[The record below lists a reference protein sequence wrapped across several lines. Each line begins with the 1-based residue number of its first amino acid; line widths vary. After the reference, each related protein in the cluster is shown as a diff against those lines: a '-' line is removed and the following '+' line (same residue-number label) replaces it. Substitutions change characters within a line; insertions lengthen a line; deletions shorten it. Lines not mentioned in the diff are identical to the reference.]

1 MRALVHRTGVPG
13 ADETVDGSL
22 LEPASCRAAVSGCQA
37 VMHGAAVT
45 HARRARSYREVNVD
59 GTQHIVKAAAAAG
72 VERFVLLS
80 SRTAGPA
87 SGWYGESKL
96 AAEQVVAAA
105 PFGWTIL
112 RLAEVYGTGGREG
125 VDDIVA
131 RARAGRT
138 IVLPGRGE
146 SGVCPLHVE
155 DAARACVNALEAEGA
170 LGQTIVLGGRCLTLR
185 EFAERCIELAGT
197 RSRTVKMPWGMLGV
211 AALAARVVPLPLY
224 PDQVARLRAEK
235 RKPSATA
242 LSDLGVT
249 PRELADGLRGD

>member
-1 MRALVHRTGVPG
+1 
-13 ADETVDGSL
+13 
-22 LEPASCRAAVSGCQA
+22 
-37 VMHGAAVT
+37 
-45 HARRARSYREVNVD
+45 
-59 GTQHIVKAAAAAG
+59 
-72 VERFVLLS
+72 
-80 SRTAGPA
+80 
-87 SGWYGESKL
+87 
-96 AAEQVVAAA
+96 
-105 PFGWTIL
+105 
-112 RLAEVYGTGGREG
+112 
-125 VDDIVA
+125 
-131 RARAGRT
+131 
-138 IVLPGRGE
+138 
-146 SGVCPLHVE
+146 
-155 DAARACVNALEAEGA
+155 LEAEGA